1 MATKLK
7 AAENVTSVGIDMI
20 IANGE
25 NPEILYDIA
34 DGKNVGTKFVSCG
47 K

>member
-1 MATKLK
+1 
-7 AAENVTSVGIDMI
+7 MI

-34 DGKNVGTKFVSCG
+34 EGKKIGTRFIAKE
-47 K
+47 

>member
-1 MATKLK
+1 
-7 AAENVTSVGIDMI
+7 MI

-34 DGKNVGTKFVSCG
+34 DGKNAGTKFVANR